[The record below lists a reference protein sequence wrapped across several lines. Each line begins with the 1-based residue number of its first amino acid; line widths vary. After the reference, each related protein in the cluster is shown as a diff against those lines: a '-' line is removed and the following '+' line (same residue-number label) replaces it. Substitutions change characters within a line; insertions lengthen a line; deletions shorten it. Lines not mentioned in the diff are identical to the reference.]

1 MTSIPW
7 HRSASCRSL
16 SLAGQKSWGA
26 GHPSV
31 SSGEVHPIRVFPYS
45 TSCQR
50 VRASFSPN
58 PSQPHTWLGG
68 LLDFNVWVSTLP
80 HDFPIKESGRKS
92 SLSAGR
98 AQPFAGRSLA
108 ERGMPWLAFFGK
120 PSHPQAQRGE
130 IRTVC
135 FIFKFPCFLGHQPDP
150 LFFEY
155 SCLWFNFLWV
165 YFFFVL
171 FYQQKLSFS
180 LELYKRDKMECK
192 SSMQL
197 NGFPMRSCKVA
208 Q

>member
-1 MTSIPW
+1 MIQHPL
-7 HRSASCRSL
+7 ASHCSF
-16 SLAGQKSWGA
+16 SSAGQKSQGTS
-26 GHPSV
+26 HPS
-31 SSGEVHPIRVFPYS
+31 SSSRKVHPVRVFPYS

-80 HDFPIKESGRKS
+80 HVFPIKESRRKS
-92 SLSAGR
+92 SSSAER
-98 AQPFAGRSLA
+98 AQPFAGRSPA
-108 ERGMPWLAFFGK
+108 EQGMPWLAFFGN
-120 PSHPQAQRGE
+120 PIHPQAQWGE

-165 YFFFVL
+165 YFF
-171 FYQQKLSFS
+171 
-180 LELYKRDKMECK
+180 
-192 SSMQL
+192 
-197 NGFPMRSCKVA
+197 
-208 Q
+208 